1 MVRDGVT
8 GRGGH
13 RLSLSDTNLNIK
25 RRTADSEDV
34 QCLLFEMSVIMMSFY
49 GQEERKKEDSTKM
62 TFTHIH
68 CTQSSHFMFLPKPF
82 ERSG

>member
-1 MVRDGVT
+1 MESREEAAIDCLFPISILILKGV
-8 GRGGH
+8 G
-13 RLSLSDTNLNIK
+13 
-25 RRTADSEDV
+25 TADSEDV

>member
-1 MVRDGVT
+1 MESREEAAIDCLFPISILILKGV
-8 GRGGH
+8 G
-13 RLSLSDTNLNIK
+13 
-25 RRTADSEDV
+25 TADSEDV

-68 CTQSSHFMFLPKPF
+68 CTQSSYFMFLPKPF

>member
-1 MVRDGVT
+1 MESREEAAIDC
-8 GRGGH
+8 
-13 RLSLSDTNLNIK
+13 LFPIPILIK
-25 RRTADSEDV
+25 RRTAHSEDV
-34 QCLLFEMSVIMMSFY
+34 QCHNVIFEMSVIMMSFY